1 MIKLVQSLSINN
13 EFIVCLQLKY
23 KLMIQLER
31 VKLIYSFLENE
42 PLTVNQIYLILQA
55 KKVEVKQRQI
65 YNDLVQ
71 LKQFY
76 LRSEEQL
83 TYTTG
88 LYNRKVYR
96 LIKPSMGI
104 NLTQNDI
111 ATFQIIRSASP
122 RGLNIGRSASMN
134 KFRFVYKD
142 LIKTNKAFYSFML
155 EDQNIRTNFYE
166 SLYDHDYNKVVDDM
180 IWAIANFKIIFIQKL
195 YGDATSAAH
204 LTNAPFRFKPLYFIF
219 HRGNHFLAGFTES
232 DHVFLVLDI
241 SKIENVELTQK
252 TFAYKKLLQA
262 GKMELDKRFGVTNNI
277 NNLTYTIILEFTDTT
292 GEFVKHYFWHTSQK
306 MTLLKSG
313 NWLMEMECGINRE
326 LLGWI
331 FQWMGNVR
339 IQSPKKLVDLYLSH
353 VKDINENY
361 QKEIDIKYK
370 NHFITKSV

>member
-1 MIKLVQSLSINN
+1 
-13 EFIVCLQLKY
+13 
-23 KLMIQLER
+23 MIQLER
-31 VKLIYSFLENE
+31 VKLIYTCLENE
-42 PLTVNQIYLILQA
+42 PLTVNQIHLILQA
-55 KKVEVKQRQI
+55 KKIDVKQRQI

-71 LKQFY
+71 LEQFY
-76 LRSEEQL
+76 LRPEEQL

-96 LIKPSMGI
+96 LIKPSMGL

-122 RGLNIGRSASMN
+122 RGLNIGRAASMN

-166 SLYDHDYNKVVDDM
+166 SLYDQNYNKVVDDM
-180 IWAIANFKIIFIQKL
+180 IWAIANFKTIFIQKL
-195 YGDATSAAH
+195 SGDATSAAH
-204 LTNAPFRFKPLYFIF
+204 LVNAPFRFKPLYFIF
-219 HRGNHFLAGFTES
+219 HRGNHFLAGFTEA
-232 DHVFLVLDI
+232 DNIFLVLDI

-252 TFAYKKLLQA
+252 TFSYKKLLQA
-262 GKMELDKRFGVTNNI
+262 GKSELDKRFGVTNNI
-277 NNLTYTIILEFTDTT
+277 DNLTYKIKLEFTDTT
-292 GEFVKHYFWHTSQK
+292 GEFVKHYFWHTSQQ

-313 NWLMEMECGINRE
+313 NWLLEMECGINRE

-339 IQSPKKLVDLYLSH
+339 IQSPKKLVDLYLQH
-353 VKDINENY
+353 LKVMNLNY
-361 QKEIDIKYK
+361 EKGIQFKYK
-370 NHFITKSV
+370 NNFLIEII